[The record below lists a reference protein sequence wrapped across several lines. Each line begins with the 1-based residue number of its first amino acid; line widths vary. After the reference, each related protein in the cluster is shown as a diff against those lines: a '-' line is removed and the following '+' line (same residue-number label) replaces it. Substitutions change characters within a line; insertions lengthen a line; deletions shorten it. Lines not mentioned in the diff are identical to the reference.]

1 MGAMPHLDHE
11 DYVLGRFEELA
22 SRFGADLGAPVR
34 HDARNER
41 LRVDFVYP
49 DARPKPLAVELTRL
63 TNDEWRR
70 GSVAV
75 VELARE
81 LHLVAENE
89 QLGHWTLHVAHPI
102 EVRDHRDELHKALQR
117 GTQIQGLP
125 SGPII
130 SFSRHNSLS
139 HQVDYMIS
147 SATTVSADDA
157 SQSIA
162 AALAANLD
170 KLREAHDMNLETHLV
185 IWAEV
190 GRHFGLMALV
200 DVPTAHDGREVVDGI
215 WVISNVDP
223 DRSQVSHPLAWFA
236 RPGDAA
242 WTAKDLDNGDGGSN

>member
-1 MGAMPHLDHE
+1 MRAMPDFDHE
-11 DYVLGRFEELA
+11 DYVRGRFEELA
-22 SRFGADLGAPVR
+22 RRFGADLGEPVR
-34 HDARNER
+34 YDAGNER
-41 LRVDFVYP
+41 LLIDFVYP

-63 TNDEWRR
+63 TNEVWRR

-81 LHLVAENE
+81 LHFLAEKE

-102 EVRDHRDELHKALQR
+102 GVRNHRHELYEALRR
-117 GTQIQGLP
+117 GTDIQGPP
-125 SGPII
+125 SGPIV
-130 SFSRHNSLS
+130 SFNRQDSLS

-157 SQSIA
+157 SQSIDD
-162 AALAANLD
+162 ALAANLD
-170 KLREAHDMNLETHLV
+170 KLREAHDMNFETHLV

-190 GRHFGLMALV
+190 GRYFGLMTLV
-200 DVPTAHDGREVVDGI
+200 DVPTAQDGREAIGGV

-242 WTAKDLDNGDGGSN
+242 WIPMDLD